1 MDAIKGF
8 FAKYNAV
15 PCNSKGEI
23 DYRKSTD
30 AALIAHAQADAKAWD
45 TDLPGD
51 VRLQVQERLVAI
63 GCEMFRRMR
72 KMPCWGGDAGN
83 QPPEYVALLRGTILV
98 TERAGWTVEIQDAI
112 CGGKS

>member
-15 PCNSKGEI
+15 PCNAKGEI
-23 DYRKSTD
+23 NYRAATD
-30 AALIAHAQADAKAWD
+30 AALIGHAEADAKAWD
-45 TDLPGD
+45 SALPGD

-72 KMPCWGGDAGN
+72 ALPGWGDAGN
-83 QPPEYVALLRGTILV
+83 QCPRYVALLRGTILV
-98 TERAGWTVEIQDAI
+98 TERAGWTREIHDAI
-112 CGGKS
+112 LGRKS

>member
-1 MDAIKGF
+1 MDAIKSF

-23 DYRKSTD
+23 DYRSATD

-45 TDLPGD
+45 SALPGD

-72 KMPCWGGDAGN
+72 ALPGWGGDAGN
-83 QPPEYVALLRGTILV
+83 QSPEHVALLRGTMLV
-98 TERAGWTVEIQDAI
+98 TERAGWTVEIHDAI
-112 CGGKS
+112 LGGKS